1 MKKKEYIYKVLSKCS
16 LARIYDT
23 DMRSPSV
30 SVRTLPQ
37 SPARAL
43 TCPIW
48 KDMSFGSKDFS
59 RRCATTSS
67 IYDRF
72 FDYLPRWS
80 LSLWER
86 RLYLRPGGETHIES
100 VSEPA
105 LWCSFSHF
113 EPERWT
119 LTCIWQF
126 LEMLEMQLLQQFLD
140 LTYVIMTYLNQN
152 AKYLQMAQTL

>member
-1 MKKKEYIYKVLSKCS
+1 MKKKEYKCYQSVCWPAFMTQTCAAHQFLSGLFHS
-16 LARIYDT
+16 LPPG
-23 DMRSPSV
+23 RSHVP
-30 SVRTLPQ
+30 
-37 SPARAL
+37 
-43 TCPIW
+43 
-48 KDMSFGSKDFS
+48 FGSKDFS

-105 LWCSFSHF
+105 LWWPFSHF

-126 LEMLEMQLLQQFLD
+126 LDMLEMQLLQQFLD

-152 AKYLQMAQTL
+152 MRNIYKWLRRCKM

>member
-1 MKKKEYIYKVLSKCS
+1 MLSKCS

-105 LWCSFSHF
+105 ALVPVFSF
-113 EPERWT
+113 RAGT
-119 LTCIWQF
+119 LNIDLYMTVPGNVGNAAPPKIPG
-126 LEMLEMQLLQQFLD
+126 LD
-140 LTYVIMTYLNQN
+140 VCHYDILTRMRNIYKWLRCCKT
-152 AKYLQMAQTL
+152 